1 VLPGKVSAM
10 PKPTCDCP
18 SRYTTYEQFWPYYV
32 AMHSRSSTRWAHL
45 VGTTLG
51 AATAAHGLVRLRRP
65 AWLLFWPLM
74 GYGAAWPSH
83 FLVER
88 NNPASFGHPA
98 WSLRGDF
105 EMIRYMLT
113 GRDAELSRIAAGW
126 WAEHAHEAAPLTAE
140 ARPQP
145 VG

>member
-1 VLPGKVSAM
+1 M

-18 SRYTTYEQFWPYYV
+18 ASYTTYEEFWPYYV
-32 AMHSRSSTRWAHL
+32 AMHSRASTRWAHL

-51 AATAAHGLVRLRRP
+51 AATAAHGLVRLRKP
-65 AWLLFWPLM
+65 SWLLLWPLM

-83 FLVER
+83 FFIEQ
-88 NNPASFGHPA
+88 NNPATFGHPA

-113 GRDAELSRIAAGW
+113 GRDADLSRIAASW
-126 WAEHAHEAAPLTAE
+126 WTEHTHQAAAEPA
-140 ARPQP
+140 ARPELR